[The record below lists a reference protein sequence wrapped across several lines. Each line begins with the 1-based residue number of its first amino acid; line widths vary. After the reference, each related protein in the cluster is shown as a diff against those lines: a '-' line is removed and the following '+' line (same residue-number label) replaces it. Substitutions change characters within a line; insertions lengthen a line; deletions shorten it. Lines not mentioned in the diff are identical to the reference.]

1 MIEKIGFAVVTI
13 GGILAYVFNLGKNNE
28 RNKTNKAVL
37 NKVKATSKRR
47 QARAND
53 TLDDDLDWVL
63 KHKDD

>member
-28 RNKTNKAVL
+28 RNKTNEAVL
-37 NKVKATSKRR
+37 EKVKATSKRR
-47 QARAND
+47 QERAND
-53 TLDDDLDWVL
+53 TLADDLDWVL